1 MIWSCSLTSTGAAL
15 LGDGFGRVWTLLG
28 DVLVGGLDLLASDK
42 DLAGTGVVSPG
53 VTGLTVPFAEALLDP
68 A

>member
-1 MIWSCSLTSTGAAL
+1 M
-15 LGDGFGRVWTLLG
+15 LGEAF
-28 DVLVGGLDLLASDK
+28 VGGLDLLASDK

-53 VTGLTVPFAEALLDP
+53 VTGLTVPFTEALPDP

>member
-1 MIWSCSLTSTGAAL
+1 MI
-15 LGDGFGRVWTLLG
+15 GDGFGRVWTLLG
-28 DVLVGGLDLLASDK
+28 EVLAGGLDLLASDR

-53 VTGLTVPFAEALLDP
+53 VTGLTVPFTEALLDP